1 MKQCHLLEYEHQI
14 VPLILSHSASSL
26 KAGETHKVE
35 YDHKALEKDILER
48 FIYGKPII
56 LSDIPQ
62 VIYRKDV
69 ITTFTFDAVR
79 KKVDP
84 QVS

>member
-1 MKQCHLLEYEHQI
+1 MSL
-14 VPLILSHSASSL
+14 VLSHSTSSFKL
-26 KAGETHKVE
+26 GEAHKVQ

-48 FIYGKPII
+48 FVYGKPII

-62 VIYRKDV
+62 VVYRKDIV
-69 ITTFTFDAVR
+69 SANTFDAVR